1 MKNIEALPTVIFQLI
16 QSYCPREGYRKL
28 MNTNQ
33 ANFKTVKFETVYFNF
48 KIRERFDQQEEDTFC
63 RLMNRV
69 MDKSKQISMVFTEM
83 QRDPMILL
91 TNVWDGIEKLTL
103 RPPPYTWYDLNFSFQ
118 AFQNIIDLNLEN
130 IHGISNANLNLE
142 KTRKLKLLHCGFEE
156 ITAWNSQSSLTDV
169 TIDHCESLHTL
180 PAFENISSVV
190 IYAHGDYLLEFQ
202 VGRQK
207 KLVFHWSSISLQ
219 TLQNMSNHSMFAGC
233 LRELS
238 LRIHFPLEFND
249 FSFCQNIPLLSLE
262 HCTIQDEL
270 YADLPKFPVYYGKN
284 ISLNLFCV
292 DFWFGKVLRNVETC
306 NLISCLHEVEL
317 PEMPNLHSFLIN
329 QCDIPVQL
337 QIEEIRNFPLLRTL
351 LINAC
356 QNLGRIGFY
365 PNLSKAKIVQC
376 DNLNDVSGLTTVR
389 NLEIKICPCLT
400 IVPSLKNIEN
410 LKLENCETLSDLSH
424 LSWSDVP
431 KAKRTVCISDLP
443 LLVNITFC
451 KNICSLELSE
461 LPGLVNCHG
470 IENVHEL
477 QIKRCDNLIT
487 TEGLVNI
494 TRKLCITYCPILYL
508 SGVKGIPVLEVYYC
522 SSFKDLDSLGNHE
535 VVRIQGCP
543 LFDPYVEEYQ
553 KEHKHE
559 AVFTTIQHL
568 FLLE

>member
-16 QSYCPREGYRKL
+16 QSYCPREEYRKL

-33 ANFKTVKFETVYFNF
+33 ATFKTVKFETVYFNF
-48 KIRERFDQQEEDTFC
+48 KIRERLDQQEEDTFC

-69 MDKSKQISMVFTEM
+69 MDKSKQISMVFTKM
-83 QRDPMILL
+83 QRDPMILSA
-91 TNVWDGIEKLTL
+91 NVWDGIEKLTL
-103 RPPPYTWYDLNFSFQ
+103 RPPPYTWYDVNFSFQ
-118 AFQNIIDLNLEN
+118 AFQHIIDLNLEN

-142 KTRKLKLLHCGFEE
+142 KTRKLKLFKCGFEE

-180 PAFENISSVV
+180 PAFENISSIV

-219 TLQNMSNHSMFAGC
+219 TLQNMSNPPMFAGC
-233 LRELS
+233 LQELS

-249 FSFCQNIPLLSLE
+249 FSFCRNIPLLSLE
-262 HCTIQDEL
+262 HCTILDEL

-284 ISLNLFCV
+284 ISLKLFCV
-292 DFWFGKVLRNVETC
+292 DFWFGKVIPNVETC

-317 PEMPNLHSFLIN
+317 PEMPNLHSFHIN

-351 LINAC
+351 LINA
-356 QNLGRIGFY
+356 
-365 PNLSKAKIVQC
+365 
-376 DNLNDVSGLTTVR
+376 
-389 NLEIKICPCLT
+389 
-400 IVPSLKNIEN
+400 
-410 LKLENCETLSDLSH
+410 
-424 LSWSDVP
+424 
-431 KAKRTVCISDLP
+431 VCISDLP
-443 LLVNITFC
+443 LLVNFSFC
-451 KNICSLELSE
+451 KNIFSLELSE

-477 QIKRCDNLIT
+477 RIVRCDKLIT

-494 TRKLCITYCPILYL
+494 TRKLSIAYCSILYL